1 MGKVSLITTHYVFTV
16 EYEGKEYE
24 VTCSQDLK
32 NVYNIYPE
40 NKNVIDIL
48 GVIWAAFLKNEIEN
62 FD

>member
-32 NVYNIYPE
+32 AVYNVYPE
-40 NKNVIDIL
+40 NVNTMDLLDI
-48 GVIWAAFLKNEIEN
+48 IQTAFLKNEIKN